1 MPSTGRASIA
11 GLTAGVGHGMVFF
24 GFLQPW
30 VAGQFGARDR
40 LSGLDLVRITDGL
53 IDHGLAGDVLTLP
66 VTRVLL
72 FAVPIAAANAL
83 LLLVLA
89 RVGIMERAHARHLV
103 SALALPTAFVVIVA
117 HVLLVLAA
125 RGDSVIDGPAFGL
138 LVTTAGALLAAG
150 SWSIERRPSR
160 APTQVIEPL
169 ASPTVERTAPEA

>member
-1 MPSTGRASIA
+1 MLSTGRASIA
-11 GLTAGVGHGMVFF
+11 GGIAGVGHGLVFV

-53 IDHGLAGDVLTLP
+53 IDHGLASDVLTLP
-66 VTRVLL
+66 ITRVLL
-72 FAVPIAAANAL
+72 FAVPVAAANAL

-89 RVGIMERAHARHLV
+89 RVGLMERAHARHLV

-117 HVLLVLAA
+117 HALLILAA

-138 LVTTAGALLAAG
+138 IVTTAGALLAAG
-150 SWSIERRPSR
+150 SWAIERGPSPVA
-160 APTQVIEPL
+160 APPIGAP
-169 ASPTVERTAPEA
+169 ASSAAEHAAPEA